1 MSPTRHIE
9 DGEPRTSR
17 AFEVGRAERFI
28 RGSGLRVRIPV
39 TEMIEIGAGGGSI
52 ASVDELSRLRVGPR
66 SAGSDPGPA
75 CDGRGGE
82 RPTVTDADAVA
93 GYLDPDAFAEGR
105 LRLDLDLARRA
116 VERDVGAGLG
126 TDAAAGADGVSQMV
140 DEAMANAA
148 RMHAVEQGK
157 NVDDCAVRARPES
170 IATPTLRLGQSGKL
184 TVAACYRRGGP
195 RHRARDSGSVT
206 DRRAS
211 DHDIRFAE
219 IRGEHPHRRQHR
231 HDPPGRFGVRWRT
244 CRTPWQSADAD
255 ACRADRSRRRG
266 KRARCTE
273 RALRERLRGDV
284 DPPPGGGRGAGP
296 GPHPHRLQSD
306 RARVRRGRCGQPVR
320 GPVLRASVHRRRCGI
335 AGRTRA
341 GAARECRYRCG
352 LVDRLRVT
360 VGSAEEIAAV
370 SSEMERI
377 VAATRHR
384 SPAYPVQRRHG

>member
-28 RGSGLRVRIPV
+28 RGSGLPVRIPV

-82 RPTVTDADAVA
+82 RLTVTDADAVA

-157 NVDDCAVRARPES
+157 NVEDCAVRARPES

-219 IRGEHPHRRQHR
+219 IRGE
-231 HDPPGRFGVRWRT
+231 
-244 CRTPWQSADAD
+244 
-255 ACRADRSRRRG
+255 
-266 KRARCTE
+266 
-273 RALRERLRGDV
+273 
-284 DPPPGGGRGAGP
+284 
-296 GPHPHRLQSD
+296 HPHRLQSD

-370 SSEMERI
+370 SSELERI